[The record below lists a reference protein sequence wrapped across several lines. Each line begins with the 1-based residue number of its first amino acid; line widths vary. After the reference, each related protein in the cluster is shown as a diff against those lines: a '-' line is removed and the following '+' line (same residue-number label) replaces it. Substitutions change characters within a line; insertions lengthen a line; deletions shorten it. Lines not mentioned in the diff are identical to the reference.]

1 MQTGVDIKMKIQ
13 TNRPTGILLALL
25 LVLSPLNAVFS
36 VEIDHCD
43 PQTMHMPESH
53 KATNHQHDKQQN
65 TAHDLCFKCISDT
78 CCCDN
83 GNCSC
88 VIAHIVYLPGPHTP
102 LLNSYHLSSY
112 LPVLYEHP
120 SHPLIHPPLRPPIS

>member
-1 MQTGVDIKMKIQ
+1 MKIQ
-13 TNRPTGILLALL
+13 TNRPGGILLALL

-43 PQTMHMPESH
+43 LQTMHMPASIE
-53 KATNHQHDKQQN
+53 TVNQQQQN
-65 TAHDLCFKCISDT
+65 PSHGFCFKCISDT

-102 LLNSYHLSSY
+102 LLSSYHLSSY